1 MPYHYLF
8 LALFTYLATSNVV
21 SGSTQACLP
30 VGPRKK
36 WDECQLYKYSLLDST
51 TYSYPQYMTSGY
63 ASNWN

>member
-1 MPYHYLF
+1 MPYNYLF

-30 VGPRKK
+30 VGPRKNGMNVNF
-36 WDECQLYKYSLLDST
+36 YKYSLLDST